1 MRYDAVI
8 IGAGPAGSAAARLLA
23 QANWNVALVEKAV
36 FPRRK
41 VCGEFISAPTM
52 PVLKACGVAVPFI
65 SAAGPLVTRIGAYA
79 GSAMLVT
86 PREQAWGRA
95 LGREHLDTLLRDAAV
110 AAGVTL
116 FQPAEVTA
124 LRPQDDE
131 QLCVLDDGSEIA
143 GRIVIAA
150 CGSWN
155 TKGVFAIAE
164 GKPASSDL
172 FAFKAHFTQSALPPG
187 LMPLLAFPGGYGG
200 LVESDGGRVSLS
212 CCIRRDT
219 LSKVR
224 GRHGGKAGEAVLAHI
239 MATTKGARLALGNAV
254 LDGNIL
260 ATGPIHPGI
269 RATAHNNGAHDD
281 NVFFTGNIAGEAHPV
296 IAEGISM
303 AIQSSGLLAKLL
315 IAHRGELYAR
325 EWKQRFASRIRA
337 ASLFA
342 HLAMSGGGRL
352 AGRAVLG
359 AAPSLLGLGARFSGK
374 GPDAR
379 ELSSSQSSAFLL

>member
-23 QANWNVALVEKAV
+23 QEGWRVALVEKVV

-41 VCGEFISAPTM
+41 VCGEFISATSM

-65 SAAGPLVTRIGAYA
+65 AAAGPAVTRIGAYA
-79 GSAMLVT
+79 GNAMLEA
-86 PREQAWGRA
+86 PRRQFWGRA

-110 AAGVTL
+110 AAGATL
-116 FQPAEVTA
+116 FQPAEVA
-124 LRPQDDE
+124 SMQPDGEQ
-131 QLCVLDDGSEIA
+131 QLCVLDDGREIA

-155 TKGVFAIAE
+155 TKGVFAVGGA
-164 GKPASSDL
+164 KPASSDL
-172 FAFKAHFTQSALPPG
+172 FAFKAHFRQSALPPG

-200 LVESDGGRVSLS
+200 LVESDGGRLSLS

-224 GRHGGKAGEAVLAHI
+224 NRHGGKAGEAVLAHI
-239 MATTKGARLALGNAV
+239 MATTKGARLALENAV
-254 LDGNIL
+254 LEGSIL
-260 ATGPIHPGI
+260 STGPIHPGI
-269 RATAHNNGAHDD
+269 RATTHGEGAHDD

-315 IAHRGELYAR
+315 ISHRGELYAR
-325 EWKQRFASRIRA
+325 EWKGHFAARIRA

-342 HLAMSGGGRL
+342 HLAMSGSGRL
-352 AGRAVLG
+352 AGRAILG
-359 AAPSLLGLGARFSGK
+359 AVPGLLGLGARFSGK
-374 GPDAR
+374 APVLAQEG
-379 ELSSSQSSAFLL
+379 

>member
-1 MRYDAVI
+1 M
-8 IGAGPAGSAAARLLA
+8 LA
-23 QANWNVALVEKAV
+23 
-36 FPRRK
+36 
-41 VCGEFISAPTM
+41 
-52 PVLKACGVAVPFI
+52 
-65 SAAGPLVTRIGAYA
+65 
-79 GSAMLVT
+79 T

-95 LGREHLDTLLRDAAV
+95 LGREHLDTLLRDAAI

-143 GRIVIAA
+143 GRVVIAA

-224 GRHGGKAGEAVLAHI
+224 GRRGGKAGEAVLAHI
-239 MATTKGARLALGNAV
+239 MATTKGARLALGNAG

-269 RATAHNNGAHDD
+269 RAMTHNDGAHDD

-315 IAHRGELYAR
+315 ISHRGELYAR

-374 GPDAR
+374 GPDSR
-379 ELSSSQSSAFLL
+379 ELSSSQSPPFLL

>member
-41 VCGEFISAPTM
+41 VCGEFISATTM

-65 SAAGPLVTRIGAYA
+65 AAAGPQVTRIGAYA
-79 GSAMLVT
+79 GNAMLMA

-95 LGREHLDTLLRDAAV
+95 LGREHLDTMLRDAAA
-110 AAGVTL
+110 AAGATL
-116 FQPAEVTA
+116 FQPAEVAA
-124 LRPQDDE
+124 LRQDGDQ
-131 QLCVLDDGSEIA
+131 QLCILDDGHEIA
-143 GRIVIAA
+143 GRVVIAA

-155 TKGVFAIAE
+155 TKGVFAVSGA
-164 GKPASSDL
+164 KPASSDL

-200 LVESDGGRVSLS
+200 LVESDSGRVSLS
-212 CCIRRDT
+212 CCIRRDRLT
-219 LSKVR
+219 KVR
-224 GRHGGKAGEAVLAHI
+224 NRHGGKAGDAVLAHI
-239 MATTKGARLALGNAV
+239 LNTTKGARLALEDAV
-254 LDGNIL
+254 LEGNIL
-260 ATGPIHPGI
+260 STGPIHPGI
-269 RATAHNNGAHDD
+269 RDRAHDD

-315 IAHRGELYAR
+315 ISHRGELYAR
-325 EWKQRFASRIRA
+325 EWKRHFAPRIRA
-337 ASLFA
+337 AALFA
-342 HLAMSGGGRL
+342 HLAMSGNGRL

-359 AAPSLLGLGARFSGK
+359 AAPSLLGLGARLSGK
-374 GPDAR
+374 APILAQ
-379 ELSSSQSSAFLL
+379 ES